1 MGIQM
6 QDTNAVARIALT
18 ALVSVGLLAS
28 DGSAGTKECRGLDR
42 ENFVAAT
49 VEAIC
54 KPAVLKKLE
63 PILVME
69 RSISNK
75 KLSKIGYQSWLKERR
90 AHWLEARK
98 LLDPIFAKHGFKPA
112 TLIEQ
117 VRKLY
122 DTDAPALDAISRLV
136 VKKVLKTCPK
146 AGKEARLDFELEKVV
161 NVVVYG
167 YRQFP

>member
-1 MGIQM
+1 M
-6 QDTNAVARIALT
+6 QDTNAVARIVLT
-18 ALVSVGLLAS
+18 TLVSVVLLAS
-28 DGSAGTKECRGLDR
+28 DGSAGPREVRGLDS

-75 KLSKIGYQSWLKERR
+75 KLSKIGYQSWLKKRR

-98 LLDPIFAKHGFKPA
+98 LLDPIFAKYGFEPA

-136 VKKVLKTCPK
+136 VKKVLKICPK
-146 AGKEARLDFELEKVV
+146 AGREASLDFELEKVV
-161 NVVVYG
+161 KVVVYG
-167 YRQFP
+167 YRQSP